1 MEITKKTRTSLQIV
15 GVIAIIASIVVFAVV
30 LTL

>member
-1 MEITKKTRTSLQIV
+1 MEVTNKTKTSLQIV
-15 GVIAIIASIVVFAVV
+15 GVIAIIASIVGFAVV